1 MPKST
6 INSDLVRQLAA
17 LLDETGL
24 TEIEYE
30 SGAVRLRV
38 ARQPA
43 PVATAAASAAAPA
56 AAPAAPAASPA
67 AAAPAPDARHPGAVT
82 SPMVGTAY
90 TSPEPGTP
98 EFVKPGD
105 RVREGQ
111 TLLLIEAMKTFNE
124 IRAPRAGTV
133 SLVLVRNEQPVEY
146 GDVLLIL
153 E

>member
-30 SGAVRLRV
+30 AGTVRLRV

-43 PVATAAASAAAPA
+43 PVAPAPVAAVPAQLAPA
-56 AAPAAPAASPA
+56 PALEPAV
-67 AAAPAPDARHPGAVT
+67 PAPDARHPGAVT

-90 TSPEPGTP
+90 TQPEPGMP

-124 IRAPRAGTV
+124 IRAPRAGVV
-133 SLVLVRNEQPVEY
+133 SRILVQNEQPVEY

-153 E
+153 D